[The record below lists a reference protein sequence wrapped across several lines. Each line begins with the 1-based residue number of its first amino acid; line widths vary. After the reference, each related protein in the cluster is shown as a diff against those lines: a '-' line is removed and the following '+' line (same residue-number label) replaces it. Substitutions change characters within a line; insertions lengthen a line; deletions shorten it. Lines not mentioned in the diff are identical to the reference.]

1 LANTSEK
8 ENKKN
13 MKIFDRAVS
22 TSARC
27 LAVAAIVLLAG
38 FGTRSL
44 AAPASKSLSFV
55 NSEKHVQI
63 KVEIHG
69 DIDHHT
75 VDSVEHLVSEWL
87 EAAHFVVSHTD
98 GANYLHLHV
107 RVDVSDNHHYKV
119 HSDCADWHEDKEAAV
134 VDAIDDILHHMISDF
149 IDKYSH

>member
-1 LANTSEK
+1 
-8 ENKKN
+8 
-13 MKIFDRAVS
+13 MKIFDRAVRIS
-22 TSARC
+22 AYFVALLTLVFFTSVSAR
-27 LAVAAIVLLAG
+27 
-38 FGTRSL
+38 SL
-44 AAPASKSLSFV
+44 TAPASKNVVFSS
-55 NSEKHVQI
+55 SEKHVQI